1 MEEMIVSFLVATFF
15 GVLSGLVPGVSVFV
29 TLTLMYPFLMGI
41 DPANALAVYVVVA
54 SLSQYFGSVSA
65 TIFAVPGSM
74 TSIPSL
80 VEGHEL
86 FRRGDGDRAIMHAAI
101 GSFIGSF
108 LSILVSYLFIQYSY
122 YLFSMFDTRIKFF
135 VTIICLILFAAVSKN
150 KYWVSCS
157 FIALG
162 FILAHIGF
170 DRAANTTFLTFGN
183 THLLNGLPTISVIL
197 GIYVIPYILS
207 QFEVGSKRVEMS
219 PLHLSGYIDSFKSMI
234 KSWVVVGRGFIIGY
248 VSGFIPGVT
257 YHLGTTLAYLLE
269 KKMKKKKNAYRVGD
283 LDCLVAAETANNSGV
298 FSQIIPLFLIGLP
311 ITSSQSF
318 IYSIVESKGT
328 QITVD
333 FFYHMLPHM
342 MIVYMLSALIGLFIA
357 GKYVNWIRIFSRI
370 DFRYIY
376 ASIITALFV
385 IAYITGSMY
394 GQSVYYVVILLAMLP
409 IGYLLK
415 NYDRTPLVFAFLLH
429 DTLYYSAMTVSSLY
443 L

>member
-15 GVLSGLVPGVSVFV
+15 GVLSGLIPGVSVFV
-29 TLTLMYPFLMGI
+29 TLSLMYPFLMGI

-86 FRRGDGDRAIMHAAI
+86 FRRGDGDRAIMYAAI

-108 LSILVSYLFIQYSY
+108 LSIIVSYLFIQYSY
-122 YLFSMFDTRIKFF
+122 YLFSMFDTRVKFI
-135 VTIICLILFAAVSKN
+135 VTIVCLILFAAVSKN
-150 KYWVSCS
+150 RYWVSAA

-162 FILAHIGF
+162 FVLAHVGM
-170 DRAANTTFLTFGN
+170 DRAMNTTFLTFGN
-183 THLLNGLPTISVIL
+183 SHLLNGLPTISVVL

-207 QFEVGSKRVEMS
+207 QFETGSKRVEMGS
-219 PLHLSGYIDSFKSMI
+219 LHLSGYITSLKSMI
-234 KSWVVVGRGFIIGY
+234 KSWAVVGRGFIIGY

-269 KKMKKKKNAYRVGD
+269 KRMKKKKNTYQVGD

-333 FFYHMLPHM
+333 FFYHMLPYM
-342 MIVYMLSALIGLFIA
+342 MVVYMLSAIIGLFIA

-376 ASIITALFV
+376 ASIVVALFIV
-385 IAYITGSMY
+385 AYITGAMY
-394 GQSVYYVVILLAMLP
+394 GQSMYYIVILLALIP

-415 NYDRTPLVFAFLLH
+415 NYDRTPIVFAFLLH
-429 DTLYYSAMTVSSLY
+429 DTLYFSAITFNSLY

>member
-15 GVLSGLVPGVSVFV
+15 GVLSGLIPGVSVFV

-65 TIFAVPGSM
+65 TVFAVPGSM

-80 VEGHEL
+80 IEGHEL

-101 GSFIGSF
+101 GSFIGSI
-108 LSILVSYLFIQYSY
+108 LSIAVSYLFIQYSY
-122 YLFSMFDTRIKFF
+122 YMFSMFDTRVRFII
-135 VTIICLILFAAVSKN
+135 TIVCLILFAAVSKN
-150 KYWVSCS
+150 KYWVSVI

-162 FILAHIGF
+162 FILAHVGF
-170 DRAANTTFLTFGN
+170 DRLLNTTFLTFGN

-207 QFEVGSKRVEMS
+207 QFETGSKRVEMS
-219 PLHLSGYIDSFKSMI
+219 ALHLSGYIDSFKSMI
-234 KSWVVVGRGFIIGY
+234 KSWAVVGRGFVIGY
-248 VSGFIPGVT
+248 ASGFIPGVT

-269 KKMKKKKNAYRVGD
+269 KKMKKKKNTYRVGD

-333 FFYHMLPHM
+333 FFYHMLPYM
-342 MIVYMLSALIGLFIA
+342 MIVYTLSALVGLFIA
-357 GKYVNWIRIFSRI
+357 GKYVNWIRIFSKI
-370 DFRYIY
+370 DFRYVY
-376 ASIITALFV
+376 ASIVATLFV
-385 IAYITGSMY
+385 VAYITGGMY

-415 NYDRTPLVFAFLLH
+415 NYDRTPIVFAFLLH
-429 DTLYYSAMTVSSLY
+429 DTLYYSAMTFSSLY